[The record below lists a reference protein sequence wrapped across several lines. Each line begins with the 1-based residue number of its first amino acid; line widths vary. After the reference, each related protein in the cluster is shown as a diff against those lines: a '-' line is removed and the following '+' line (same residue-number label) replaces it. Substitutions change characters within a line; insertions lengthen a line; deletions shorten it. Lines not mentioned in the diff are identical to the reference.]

1 MGLTALKLNFDQSQW
16 MKFSILAHGGFWIRS
31 ITAHAF
37 GRILR
42 YCASP
47 DWTVTSELCSLQ
59 NHTGC
64 LQESIRWMWWKK
76 LEKKRHLNLLNP
88 FYKYQ
93 VACARKA
100 AEFKDSL
107 WLISFKNC
115 NAFISNDEH
124 CLWLCGLLK
133 SNKDVNGLLKTKKG
147 LLLAICRSV
156 PCFSFSF
163 LPLIIGVYIV
173 IKELPV

>member
-1 MGLTALKLNFDQSQW
+1 MVVFEFAVYLRTR
-16 MKFSILAHGGFWIRS
+16 LA
-31 ITAHAF
+31 A
-37 GRILR
+37 
-42 YCASP
+42 YCAIVRP
-47 DWTVTSELCSLQ
+47 PIELLRVSYVRYKIIQGVYKSQSDECDERNS
-59 NHTGC
+59 
-64 LQESIRWMWWKK
+64 KK
-76 LEKKRHLNLLNP
+76 TRHLNWLNP

-93 VACARKA
+93 VACAREA

-133 SNKDVNGLLKTKKG
+133 SNKDVNGLLKTKIG
-147 LLLAICRSV
+147 LLLAICKSAA
-156 PCFSFSF
+156 CFSFSF